1 MEDQICGTVGEM
13 VATVEEATRLG
24 WTVAMN
30 ESSVEF
36 TRLDGVSF
44 LWNWVPDLMQFC
56 MVAQQM
62 I

>member
-1 MEDQICGTVGEM
+1 MEDQLCVTVNEII
-13 VATVEEATRLG
+13 ATMEEATRLG

-30 ESSVEF
+30 ESSMEF
-36 TRLDGVSF
+36 TRLDGVIF

-56 MVAQQM
+56 MVAQQT

>member
-1 MEDQICGTVGEM
+1 MKDQLCGS
-13 VATVEEATRLG
+13 VEEMIVTVDQATQMG

-30 ESSVEF
+30 ESSIEF

-56 MVAQQM
+56 MVAQHM

>member
-1 MEDQICGTVGEM
+1 MDKEICGTPAEM
-13 VATVEEATRLG
+13 LATVDDATQLG

-30 ESSVEF
+30 ESSIEF

-44 LWNWVPDLMQFC
+44 LWNWVPDLLQFC